1 MLKKFLLFLGFALII
16 SLFLGGVL
24 FIYFSKDLPDPKD
37 FSKRVINQSTKI
49 YDRTGKIL
57 LYEIHGGEKRTVV
70 QWEDISPHVFN
81 TTLAAEDHNFYT
93 HHGFVIKSI
102 IRAIIYNI
110 LSKGSLQGGST
121 ITQQLARNAFLTLDK
136 TLTRKIKEAIL
147 TIELEKNWSKKEI
160 LLTYLNQVHYG
171 HNVYGIEAASQ
182 FYFNKPA
189 KDLTLAE
196 AAYLSALIKAPG
208 YYSPYGS
215 HIKEL
220 EARKNYI
227 LDWTLKLNYYSKE
240 EVEKAKKEKVIFAQ
254 PIFGI
259 KAPHFV
265 MYVRDFLLKKFGE
278 EELEKGG
285 YTIITTLDMNL
296 QTLAEDLVKKYGDL
310 NEKKIG
316 AKNLALLAQD
326 PKTGQIL
333 AMVGSRDY
341 WNIKSQGN
349 VNATLAIRQPGSSFK
364 PIVYATAFKKGY
376 LPESY
381 VFDVGIDETKMNF
394 STDPNKPYFVTNYDN
409 KTRGPVTLRAALA
422 QSLNIPSVKVLYLA
436 GIEDSIKTARDL
448 GITTLTEPPSHYGL
462 SLVLGGGGVKLIEM
476 VNAYAVFSQEGIFH
490 PQVSILK
497 IINSKGETVYNFE
510 LESKRV
516 LDAQVARLITSILS
530 DNESRAPTFGYN
542 SPLYFPGVDVAAKTG
557 TDSEYRDAWTIGYT
571 TSLVVGVWAG
581 NNDRSPVAPSGAP
594 GVMLAAPLWH
604 EFLEKAL
611 KFYPPE
617 KFTPPTPYN
626 PKSLTNNKPMLNGDF
641 VIYRQ
646 YKNTSTG
653 EIKTVK
659 EIHSILHYIDKNDPL
674 GACPITPF
682 NDPQY
687 PLWESTVLN
696 WAQKNIP
703 NFQTEYNINLGSEWL
718 PLDCENI
725 DTVIEF
731 PDIPQIEIKNPQN
744 GSFISG
750 DLKVEATINGVGP
763 FKVNLYLNNQLLGEM
778 SKNNET
784 DFYFFIPYNLLLNQ
798 NEIKIEAKDSLGQ
811 TNTTSIIIF
820 K

>member
-1 MLKKFLLFLGFALII
+1 M
-16 SLFLGGVL
+16 
-24 FIYFSKDLPDPKD
+24 
-37 FSKRVINQSTKI
+37 
-49 YDRTGKIL
+49 
-57 LYEIHGGEKRTVV
+57 
-70 QWEDISPHVFN
+70 
-81 TTLAAEDHNFYT
+81 
-93 HHGFVIKSI
+93 
-102 IRAIIYNI
+102 
-110 LSKGSLQGGST
+110 
-121 ITQQLARNAFLTLDK
+121 
-136 TLTRKIKEAIL
+136 
-147 TIELEKNWSKKEI
+147 
-160 LLTYLNQVHYG
+160 
-171 HNVYGIEAASQ
+171 
-182 FYFNKPA
+182 
-189 KDLTLAE
+189 
-196 AAYLSALIKAPG
+196 
-208 YYSPYGS
+208 
-215 HIKEL
+215 
-220 EARKNYI
+220 
-227 LDWTLKLNYYSKE
+227 
-240 EVEKAKKEKVIFAQ
+240 
-254 PIFGI
+254 
-259 KAPHFV
+259 
-265 MYVRDFLLKKFGE
+265 
-278 EELEKGG
+278 
-285 YTIITTLDMNL
+285 
-296 QTLAEDLVKKYGDL
+296 
-310 NEKKIG
+310 
-316 AKNLALLAQD
+316 
-326 PKTGQIL
+326 
-333 AMVGSRDY
+333 
-341 WNIKSQGN
+341 
-349 VNATLAIRQPGSSFK
+349 
-364 PIVYATAFKKGY
+364 
-376 LPESY
+376 
-381 VFDVGIDETKMNF
+381 
-394 STDPNKPYFVTNYDN
+394 
-409 KTRGPVTLRAALA
+409 
-422 QSLNIPSVKVLYLA
+422 YLA

-516 LDAQVARLITSILS
+516 LDAQIARLITSILS

-542 SPLYFPGVDVAAKTG
+542 SPLYFPGLDVAAKTG

-604 EFLEKAL
+604 DFLEKAF

-641 VIYRQ
+641 IIYRQ
-646 YKNTSTG
+646 YKNISTG

-703 NFQTEYNINLGSEWL
+703 NFQTEYNINLGPDWL

-731 PDIPQIEIKNPQN
+731 PDIPQIEIKNPKN
-744 GSFISG
+744 GSFTTS
-750 DLKVEATINGVGP
+750 DLKVEATINGAGP

-778 SKNNET
+778 SKTSEN

-798 NEIKIEAKDSLGQ
+798 NEIKIEAKDSLEQ
-811 TNTTSIIIF
+811 TNTASIIIF